1 MDRTVRSDGNLPDV
15 ADLSSPLTLPSGL
28 VLPHRIAKAPMTEN
42 LADADNQPTL
52 AHERLYRRWAA
63 GAAGGLLIT
72 GNLMVDRRQ
81 LERSRNIVADHHLD
95 VAALRR
101 VREAAVGSPVIA
113 QLNHP
118 GRQTNRFLSLHPVA
132 PSAEAGAVPM
142 MGLFGRPRALAAT
155 EIEEIVAGFGRAA
168 ALCEQAGLDG
178 VQVHAAHGYLL
189 AQFLSPHVNR
199 RTDAWGGDVAGR
211 ARALVEAV
219 RSVRAATSP
228 GFTLAVKLNSS
239 DFRHGGFTEDD
250 AEEVV
255 GMLVEEGV
263 DLIEISGGTY
273 EDPALF
279 GEVDALRAGDGASA
293 KEAYFAAFA
302 RRVRSRA
309 QGVPLMLTGGIRTR
323 GVMESLLADGGVD
336 LIGLGRPLAIDPDL
350 TARLLEGADGVEL
363 PRYTLPTV
371 AGLAGESEWYET
383 QIRRL
388 GAGREPN
395 PRLSATSAAA
405 RFVGGELARGLA
417 GSRRR
422 ARLAA
427 TGPAR

>member
-1 MDRTVRSDGNLPDV
+1 M

-42 LADADNQPTL
+42 LADADNQPTV

-101 VREAAVGSPVIA
+101 VREAAADSPVIA

-118 GRQTNRFLSLHPVA
+118 GRQTNRFLSLRPVA

-142 MGLFGRPRALAAT
+142 MGLFGRPRALAGA
-155 EIEEIVAGFGRAA
+155 EVEEIVAGFGRAA

-199 RTDAWGGDVAGR
+199 RTDGWGGDVAGR
-211 ARALVEAV
+211 ARALIEAV
-219 RSVRAATSP
+219 RAVRAATSP

-255 GMLVEEGV
+255 GMLVAEGV

-279 GEVDALRAGDGASA
+279 GEVDALRAGAGA

-309 QGVPLMLTGGIRTR
+309 AGVPLMLTGGIRTR
-323 GVMESLLADGGVD
+323 AVMGSLLADGGVD
-336 LIGLGRPLAIDPDL
+336 VIGLGRPLAIAPDL
-350 TARLLEGADGVEL
+350 TARLLAGADGVEL

-417 GSRRR
+417 GGRRR
-422 ARLAA
+422 RRLAA
-427 TGPAR
+427 S

>member
-1 MDRTVRSDGNLPDV
+1 M

-42 LADADNQPTL
+42 LADADNQPTA

-81 LERSRNIVADHHLD
+81 LERSRNIVADRHLD

-101 VREAAVGSPVIA
+101 VREAAAGSPVIA

-118 GRQTNRFLSLHPVA
+118 GRQTNRFLSLRPVA

-142 MGLFGRPRALAAT
+142 MGLFGRPRALSGT
-155 EIEEIVAGFGRAA
+155 EIEAIVAGFGRAA
-168 ALCEQAGLDG
+168 ALCQQAGLDG

-211 ARALVEAV
+211 ARALLESV
-219 RSVRAATSP
+219 RAVRAATSP
-228 GFTLAVKLNSS
+228 GFTVAVKLNSS
-239 DFRHGGFTEDD
+239 DFRHGGFTEED

-279 GEVDALRAGDGASA
+279 GEVDALRAGARGGASA

-309 QGVPLMLTGGIRTR
+309 SGVPLMLTGGIRTR
-323 GVMESLLADGGVD
+323 AAMASLLDEGGVD
-336 LIGLGRPLAIDPDL
+336 VIGLGRPLAIDPDL

-388 GAGREPN
+388 GTGREPN

-405 RFVGGELARGLA
+405 RFVGGELVRGLA

-427 TGPAR
+427 DA